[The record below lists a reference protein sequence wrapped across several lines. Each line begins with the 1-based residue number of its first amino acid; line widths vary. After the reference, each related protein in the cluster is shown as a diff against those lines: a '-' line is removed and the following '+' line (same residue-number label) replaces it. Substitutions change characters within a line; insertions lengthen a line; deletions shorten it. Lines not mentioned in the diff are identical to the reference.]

1 MKHIKKHFIWVAC
14 LLLVVGIY
22 FQSNASQAATKK
34 NCFTS
39 NALTYQITGKN
50 TACVTGV
57 AKKYSNSCSVS
68 IPKKVTCNG
77 KTYKVTS
84 VSSKAFKNCKNLNKI
99 SCSSSLNSIVK
110 KSIKNSCS
118 NKINLSFR
126 K

>member
-1 MKHIKKHFIWVAC
+1 MKHMKKHLIWVAC
-14 LLLVVGIY
+14 LLVVVGIY
-22 FQSNASQAATKK
+22 AQSNSSQAATKK

-39 NALTYQITGKN
+39 NALNYQITGKN

-57 AKKYSNSCSVS
+57 AKKYSNSCSIS

-77 KTYKVTS
+77 KTYNVTS
-84 VSSKAFKNCKNLNKI
+84 VASKAFKNCTNLNKI
-99 SCSSSLNSIVK
+99 SCSSSLKNILN

-118 NKINLSFR
+118 NSIKLNCR